1 MFEEYGLSDSEILN
15 HMEDGFYGYLTSGE
29 SKVTGLIKNAVGVEG
44 NKILTI
50 DLPRVLC
57 LLDPVFSIG
66 ELNKMHTPVSQ
77 SLEGSVMRLVFKL
90 DSETA
95 NEPLYLYSNFINMR
109 ISYKTNDDGKVSVTE
124 IVKI

>member
-1 MFEEYGLSDSEILN
+1 
-15 HMEDGFYGYLTSGE
+15 
-29 SKVTGLIKNAVGVEG
+29 
-44 NKILTI
+44 
-50 DLPRVLC
+50 
-57 LLDPVFSIG
+57 
-66 ELNKMHTPVSQ
+66 
-77 SLEGSVMRLVFKL
+77 MRLVFKL